1 MKRLSLPPRFVFW
14 TVKTNGKT
22 WQDKS
27 ISKVK
32 GVNFWG
38 IAIDPDLVRV
48 CGSGGSLYQGSST
61 LIKHTTWSQINLG
74 IEKVD
79 YKNIVFTAYKKS
91 LVAGDHSSLF
101 SIIRTLY
108 GWRVNSFSFPY
119 EYDFNDIFF
128 LYNLYGWIIGK
139 YGIVLKSTDTGN
151 SWDVIAQLDN
161 NELYSVQFLSTKVG
175 YTVGTNGSLFKSV
188 DGGYNWQQINTGV
201 TNLFKKVQF
210 INYDTGWI
218 VGTNGVILKT
228 TNANNLVISNVE
240 KTESLPSEYSLSQ
253 NYPNPF
259 NPSTTIS
266 FKIPKTDFV
275 SLKIYDALGNEIK
288 TIVNEIKTAGKFSVN
303 FDGSNLPSGV
313 YFYRLT
319 SGNFSKTKKLLLLK

>member
-1 MKRLSLPPRFVFW
+1 M
-14 TVKTNGKT
+14 
-22 WQDKS
+22 
-27 ISKVK
+27 
-32 GVNFWG
+32 
-38 IAIDPDLVRV
+38 
-48 CGSGGSLYQGSST
+48 
-61 LIKHTTWSQINLG
+61 
-74 IEKVD
+74 
-79 YKNIVFTAYKKS
+79 
-91 LVAGDHSSLF
+91 
-101 SIIRTLY
+101 
-108 GWRVNSFSFPY
+108 
-119 EYDFNDIFF
+119 
-128 LYNLYGWIIGK
+128 
-139 YGIVLKSTDTGN
+139 
-151 SWDVIAQLDN
+151 
-161 NELYSVQFLSTKVG
+161 
-175 YTVGTNGSLFKSV
+175 
-188 DGGYNWQQINTGV
+188 
-201 TNLFKKVQF
+201 QF